1 MGGFAPLQPPLLAP
15 LLPPSPPPKGWS
27 IRHPASV
34 CLRGNRWKLPIL
46 NKTEAAGLEPLSPV
60 YAPNL
65 SLRGCVPPRSARRVR
80 AESSDG
86 AGFCRAAR
94 SALGRFQGRWEQL
107 SAPLPSSRS
116 PNLLRIMSPSLQL
129 SPKGEPGSI

>member
-27 IRHPASV
+27 RRHPASV
-34 CLRGNRWKLPIL
+34 CLCGNRWKLHIL
-46 NKTEAAGLEPLSPV
+46 NKTATTGLEPLSPV

-65 SLRGCVPPRSARRVR
+65 PPWGCVPPRSARRVR
-80 AESSDG
+80 ATSPDG

-94 SALGRFQGRWEQL
+94 PALGRFQGSWEQL
-107 SAPLPSSRS
+107 SAPPSSRS

-129 SPKGEPGSI
+129 SPKGEPGSV